1 MNQEG
6 RSDMSLVKLSTPN
19 DDDENR
25 LRRLKVYRYASVDV
39 PVEYERENSHQI
51 ESSRGLNAERESI
64 DCT

>member
-25 LRRLKVYRYASVDV
+25 LRRLKIYRYASVDV
-39 PVEYERENSHQI
+39 VEYEWENSHQ
-51 ESSRGLNAERESI
+51 REHP
-64 DCT
+64 DVFGVRVEA